1 MYEAAGGE
9 NWEDAL
15 DLQVLQKLLPRL
27 HGSRRRLE
35 PTLNA
40 LATFCVNLSAA
51 AQDAQAADVPDT
63 LSLVESTARLPR
75 SLNKLKRMTRNL
87 RANQFAS
94 FTE

>member
-1 MYEAAGGE
+1 
-9 NWEDAL
+9 
-15 DLQVLQKLLPRL
+15 LLPRL

-40 LATFCVNLSAA
+40 LAAFCMTLSAA
-51 AQDAQAADVPDT
+51 VQDAPGPQVSDT
-63 LSLVESTARLPR
+63 LLLGESAARLPR